1 MWGRVG
7 LGWGC
12 GGAGE
17 WVCSPC
23 RCVSGAGASA
33 LAVLGPAR
41 AFPQERALGSA
52 AFAGGRAAA
61 ESA

>member
-1 MWGRVG
+1 MGMRGSRGVGVLALPVCRV
-7 LGWGC
+7 LG
-12 GGAGE
+12 AF
-17 WVCSPC
+17 
-23 RCVSGAGASA
+23 A

>member
-1 MWGRVG
+1 MGVLALLVCRV
-7 LGWGC
+7 LG
-12 GGAGE
+12 AF
-17 WVCSPC
+17 
-23 RCVSGAGASA
+23 A

>member
-1 MWGRVG
+1 MGVRGSRVVG
-7 LGWGC
+7 VLALLVCRVLG
-12 GGAGE
+12 AF
-17 WVCSPC
+17 
-23 RCVSGAGASA
+23 A

-41 AFPQERALGSA
+41 ACPPERALGSA

>member
-1 MWGRVG
+1 MGVRGSRGVGVLALPVCRV
-7 LGWGC
+7 LG
-12 GGAGE
+12 AF
-17 WVCSPC
+17 
-23 RCVSGAGASA
+23 A
-33 LAVLGPAR
+33 LAVLYPAP